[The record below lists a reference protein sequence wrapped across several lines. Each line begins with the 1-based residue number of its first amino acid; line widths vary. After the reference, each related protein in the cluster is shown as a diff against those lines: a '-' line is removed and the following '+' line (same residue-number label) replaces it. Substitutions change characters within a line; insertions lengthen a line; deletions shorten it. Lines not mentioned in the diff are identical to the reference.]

1 MDLIQCTVVFI
12 LSSSH
17 KGREREKRK
26 KGWVVR
32 MHSGNWRAYDHFSL
46 GHLHFGLEK

>member
-17 KGREREKRK
+17 KGREREKIKEK
-26 KGWVVR
+26 KRVGCAHAPWQLA
-32 MHSGNWRAYDHFSL
+32 SI
-46 GHLHFGLEK
+46 